1 MNTSENQQNKLEL
14 LVAENMTAY
23 IGMIAAQAGLRQA
36 QQAVD
41 FYSTRMADIELGI
54 ANITSL
60 PLENSRDLC

>member
-1 MNTSENQQNKLEL
+1 
-14 LVAENMTAY
+14 MTAY